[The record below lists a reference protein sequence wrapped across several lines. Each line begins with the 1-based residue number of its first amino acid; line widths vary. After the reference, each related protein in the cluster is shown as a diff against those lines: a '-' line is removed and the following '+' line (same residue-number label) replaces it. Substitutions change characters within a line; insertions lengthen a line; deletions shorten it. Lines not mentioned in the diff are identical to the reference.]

1 MRALVPPLLLHFPL
15 PTSTSA
21 ARLTPKPG
29 SSSNGE
35 DSVPSFEPRSVRTS
49 KAASSRSSSGEES
62 PPWPAVWHMTVATVP
77 VSPSAAVLA
86 TPAPA
91 KNRKTRGI
99 TRSRVLRWHYRSAD
113 SSCSSLTSW
122 DSDCSPSPGLQSAQ
136 LPTIK
141 SAKRK
146 PLSRQEVLEQ
156 HYRYGHSSCSDNDS
170 DDDVS
175 AVSARTSRL
184 GAGPSPAATA
194 SLSTPRLF
202 TASESDSPLLATAG
216 SYGELNF
223 AGLALFRDPDSPL
236 SDATV
241 SLRSPLQGKAASP
254 STVTGVTLPSPLLS
268 IAPEPACRNS
278 SATRAEGGPPSTPP
292 DCSPNLSTGSAT
304 ARATARGVAVPH
316 SPAVSVGLV
325 PSRASLSLNSPAPTT
340 AAAAQLHNPS
350 QPTAVSYSKWDFAD
364 VVLSDSDS
372 PLNSHSLVP
381 GAAGWSDSVLAGPP
395 SCSDSPGNSS
405 SSKCLSRGS
414 MCSSATTSRAAWSG
428 SQGRR
433 PAWSI
438 AGPLSPVVS
447 MTPVELA
454 PTLARAAPVT
464 RSAASHTAKRA
475 GLQSS
480 STGCAAVATAGMT
493 AVIGGLTPSSVNA
506 TRPARA
512 SNTAAAPSSTATAR
526 PTCRA
531 TALPTIAEVRG
542 SAVQHDRPSA
552 PRPLLYTSSAAGEPV
567 QRKRLSRQSSTLSR
581 PAARQEAP
589 PCTASSSS
597 STVNRTAANRG
608 LHSTM
613 VPPAVAGVITRG
625 QAAAA
630 AAASRQAET
639 KSATVVVPSTRTR
652 QARSLKPEAPTRQQP
667 QRAVKPQWR

>member
-1 MRALVPPLLLHFPL
+1 MG
-15 PTSTSA
+15 SI
-21 ARLTPKPG
+21 TP
-29 SSSNGE
+29 
-35 DSVPSFEPRSVRTS
+35 
-49 KAASSRSSSGEES
+49 
-62 PPWPAVWHMTVATVP
+62 
-77 VSPSAAVLA
+77 
-86 TPAPA
+86 
-91 KNRKTRGI
+91 
-99 TRSRVLRWHYRSAD
+99 
-113 SSCSSLTSW
+113 C
-122 DSDCSPSPGLQSAQ
+122 
-136 LPTIK
+136 
-141 SAKRK
+141 
-146 PLSRQEVLEQ
+146 
-156 HYRYGHSSCSDNDS
+156 
-170 DDDVS
+170 
-175 AVSARTSRL
+175 
-184 GAGPSPAATA
+184 
-194 SLSTPRLF
+194 PRLEEREFAWQPLVQQSMQPSSF
-202 TASESDSPLLATAG
+202 TYITQKK
-216 SYGELNF
+216 
-223 AGLALFRDPDSPL
+223 
-236 SDATV
+236 T
-241 SLRSPLQGKAASP
+241 
-254 STVTGVTLPSPLLS
+254 
-268 IAPEPACRNS
+268 
-278 SATRAEGGPPSTPP
+278 EGGPPSTPP
-292 DCSPNLSTGSAT
+292 NCSPNSTASQRRLSTGSA
-304 ARATARGVAVPH
+304 ATTKAVAVSH
-316 SPAVSVGLV
+316 S
-325 PSRASLSLNSPAPTT
+325 
-340 AAAAQLHNPS
+340 PS

-552 PRPLLYTSSAAGEPV
+552 PRPLLRTSSAAGEPV
-567 QRKRLSRQSSTLSR
+567 QRKRPSRQSSALSR
-581 PAARQEAP
+581 PAARQE
-589 PCTASSSS
+589 
-597 STVNRTAANRG
+597 
-608 LHSTM
+608 
-613 VPPAVAGVITRG
+613 VPAAVAGGVMTRG

-630 AAASRQAET
+630 AAASQQAET
-639 KSATVVVPSTRTR
+639 KSPIVVPSTRPR